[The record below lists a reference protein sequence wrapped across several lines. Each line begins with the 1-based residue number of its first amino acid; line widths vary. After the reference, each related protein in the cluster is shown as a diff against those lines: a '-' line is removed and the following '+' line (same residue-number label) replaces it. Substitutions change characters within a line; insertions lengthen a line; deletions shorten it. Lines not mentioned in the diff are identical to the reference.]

1 MMSRVLEKAEEEY
14 RGRVRMI
21 FHHFPLPN
29 HAHAREAA
37 IVAEAAGM
45 QGRFWEM
52 HDLLY
57 REQAAWSNAMDTP
70 SLFDSYAGK
79 VGLDMER
86 FKKDRRDPAVAARV
100 EGDHKLG
107 ESRGVTSTPTL
118 FVNTVLLPASELNPA
133 GLHKAIEAALP
144 EKPKS

>member
-1 MMSRVLEKAEEEY
+1 
-14 RGRVRMI
+14 
-21 FHHFPLPN
+21 
-29 HAHAREAA
+29 
-37 IVAEAAGM
+37 
-45 QGRFWEM
+45 M
-52 HDLLY
+52 HDILY
-57 REQAAWSNAMDTP
+57 REQAAWSNAPDTP
-70 SLFDSYAGK
+70 SLFNSYADK

-86 FKKDRRDPAVAARV
+86 FKKDLRDPAIAARV